1 MAYACARN
9 AKFFDGGIIYLPDV
23 VAVWTSGINNR
34 FCFDLKRAS
43 IQFVNAMNSRDFA
56 ARFLKVRESSVVEN
70 HTAVLCGCHCE
81 AHVGARIIVLA
92 VVIHNT
98 AGGGG

>member
-1 MAYACARN
+1 MAYACARY
-9 AKFFDGGIIYLPDV
+9 AKFFDGGIVHLPDV

-34 FCFDLKRAS
+34 FCFDLKSAS

-81 AHVGARIIVLA
+81 AHVGACIIVLA

-98 AGGGG
+98 AW